1 MVLRGDLTK
10 PTTMAATYLN
20 YAAELIIKAND
31 SEGKEQIGFLR
42 SPPSGDRPLN
52 ESSRK
57 QQQDK
62 REQVSPVNSHMTH
75 TIRSTRKAAAA
86 GGIRLSR
93 NA

>member
-1 MVLRGDLTK
+1 MVLRGELTK

-62 REQVSPVNSHMTH
+62 RAGTSNTKSRSPRPIFGGTAGLL
-75 TIRSTRKAAAA
+75 RSPRHL
-86 GGIRLSR
+86 I
-93 NA
+93 